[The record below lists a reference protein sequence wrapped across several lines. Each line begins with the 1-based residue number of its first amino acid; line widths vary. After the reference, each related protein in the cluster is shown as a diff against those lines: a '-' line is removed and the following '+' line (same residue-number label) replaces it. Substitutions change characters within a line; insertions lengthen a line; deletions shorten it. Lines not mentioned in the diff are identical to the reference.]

1 MARYSYSLGAGH
13 NLPLGS
19 LTNVEMITPT
29 GDVAFYAPQSWG
41 NYDPGQY
48 KMRGD
53 GIVYTSGHE
62 VTHWRWRSMTRKQY
76 QYLQDTYC
84 NGGQSGTVT
93 AYTLLDNP
101 GTYERCN
108 ATMILPKLPD
118 AGPNFSRYTN
128 VDVLLV
134 KLERL

>member
-1 MARYSYSLGAGH
+1 MARYDYRIGAGH

-19 LTNVEMITPT
+19 LTNIEAITPS
-29 GDVAFYAPQSWG
+29 GDVTFYAPQSWG

-53 GIVYTSGHE
+53 GRVYVSGHE

-84 NGGQSGTVT
+84 GGGQSGTVT